1 MANHVPR
8 PLVTFGLDD
17 VATVLL
23 GATVGVKPAE
33 YAGRWLAA
41 WLRKSPPA
49 TRLKDGTAP
58 YTTEDQQIHA

>member
-8 PLVTFGLDD
+8 PLVTFSLDD

-33 YAGRWLAA
+33 YPGRWLAA
-41 WLRKSPPA
+41 WLRKNPSA
-49 TRLKDGTAP
+49 TRLNDGTAP